1 MAELENRV
9 DDCFS
14 GDQSAN
20 LRTELA
26 EADQDYHGITVSDED
41 NASTSS
47 ESDNDTPPQ
56 AMNELPHLSPEKSEI
71 DACEAT
77 KLEQFCI
84 ETCKCKLGAKG
95 TPCSSTFS
103 QADLSSFRM
112 NCLELLSHEL
122 DLVILSQIASS
133 TKSSDGSNQTYSQF
147 LHKGHRICIKTFLFL
162 HGVSHHRYE
171 NLCRHYSRHGVTPR
185 RHGNLGRSP
194 KHALS
199 LAQTQSIVL
208 FLRNFASVHAL
219 PLPGRVPGNFDER
232 YVLLPS
238 DMSKRFVYRKY
249 EEACSLEKCV
259 SRRKFE
265 TIWSET
271 VPFIVTAKPST
282 DLCFTCQ
289 QNSRLIMK
297 SANLPEHV
305 KSERVEKALEHL
317 DRAHKEREFYRQK
330 CNSGALA
337 WEAFCSGSSSD
348 LQEMH
353 YSYDYAQQLH
363 YPVNAQQAGPEY
375 FKTARKCNL
384 FGVCCEPRSYQV
396 NYLIDE
402 ADDIGKGADATVSM
416 LHHFFE
422 NHSLKEMNAHLHADN
437 CAAQNKN
444 NANIHYLL
452 WRVLTGRHKSLTLSF
467 MLAGHKKFAPDRFFG
482 LIKRK
487 YRRSTVSSM
496 IELERVVSESTI
508 AGQNI
513 PQPVRDMHGKQLVVW

>member
-1 MAELENRV
+1 
-9 DDCFS
+9 
-14 GDQSAN
+14 
-20 LRTELA
+20 
-26 EADQDYHGITVSDED
+26 
-41 NASTSS
+41 
-47 ESDNDTPPQ
+47 
-56 AMNELPHLSPEKSEI
+56 
-71 DACEAT
+71 
-77 KLEQFCI
+77 
-84 ETCKCKLGAKG
+84 
-95 TPCSSTFS
+95 
-103 QADLSSFRM
+103 M

-133 TKSSDGSNQTYSQF
+133 TKSSDGSNRTYSQF

-208 FLRNFASVHAL
+208 FLCNFASVHAL

-297 SANLPEHV
+297 SANLPEHL

-384 FGVCCEPRSYQV
+384 SV
-396 NYLIDE
+396 
-402 ADDIGKGADATVSM
+402 
-416 LHHFFE
+416 
-422 NHSLKEMNAHLHADN
+422 
-437 CAAQNKN
+437 
-444 NANIHYLL
+444 
-452 WRVLTGRHKSLTLSF
+452 SLTPT
-467 MLAGHKKFAPDRFFG
+467 K
-482 LIKRK
+482 
-487 YRRSTVSSM
+487 
-496 IELERVVSESTI
+496 
-508 AGQNI
+508 
-513 PQPVRDMHGKQLVVW
+513 